1 MKEPH
6 KHAELIK
13 AWADGAIIQFYSH
26 DDVWYDC
33 TNNYPAWDVEQEYRI
48 KPEPKPDYHSYIA
61 LLSVEDDIWRH
72 FGYISDFNKFPSVL
86 RAIHD
91 GQTDKIKSVEV
102 MK

>member
-13 AWADGAIIQFYSH
+13 AWADGAAIQFRMPKDIWRDCLANPAWE
-26 DDVWYDC
+26 DDV
-33 TNNYPAWDVEQEYRI
+33 EYRI
-48 KPEPKPDYHSYIA
+48 KSEPKPDYHSYIA

-86 RAIHD
+86 KAIHD